1 MKRDGGSALAV
12 LDLDLR
18 NAFPSFEWEQ
28 IRSAVGEHTPDIAD
42 WTRWC
47 HAEENFVI
55 LPCGR
60 VIWSNRG
67 AEQGDPLGS
76 LHCGLVLINVVKE
89 TRDRMRASLGV
100 DGEIF
105 FDAWYMDDGQI
116 ILHPSHAD
124 LFFCDYSTKNSKKL
138 VRAGVSWKLVVIP
151 LN

>member
-1 MKRDGGSALAV
+1 MKARQFGVGIPGGCEGLIHFRTAFEECMKRDGGSALAV

-76 LHCGLVLINVVKE
+76 LHCGLVLNI
-89 TRDRMRASLGV
+89 
-100 DGEIF
+100 
-105 FDAWYMDDGQI
+105 
-116 ILHPSHAD
+116 
-124 LFFCDYSTKNSKKL
+124 
-138 VRAGVSWKLVVIP
+138 
-151 LN
+151 